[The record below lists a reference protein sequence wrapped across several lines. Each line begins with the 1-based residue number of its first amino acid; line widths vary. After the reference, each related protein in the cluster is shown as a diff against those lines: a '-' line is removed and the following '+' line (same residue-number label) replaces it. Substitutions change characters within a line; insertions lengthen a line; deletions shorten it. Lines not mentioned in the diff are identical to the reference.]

1 MEWWSDG
8 FMNYWINGLVDW
20 VVERLGLGGGAGW
33 DGLGVH
39 IWNWLHRYMV
49 RLVTAVRVK

>member
-1 MEWWSDG
+1 MLDSG
-8 FMNYWINGLVDW
+8 GWINGLVDW
-20 VVERLGLGGGAGW
+20 VVERWGLGGGAGW

-49 RLVTAVRVK
+49 TLVTAVRVK